1 PSLPVFS
8 LVPPFLISVTPCAA
22 SCFFRSQDSSC
33 CKESAPPALHPAHR
47 QLPRHGGLC
56 CSSPLLCVS
65 AHLLDWLLGKGHFA
79 LMRRAELKTLV
90 DMHGNESF
98 LGFQA
103 GKGGELTHDETTI
116 ITGALDLT
124 QKTAKDAMTTILE
137 TFSLDINSKL
147 DMYVV
152 LLINKLLM
160 LRNIVNLYL
169 LSGTLWV

>member
-1 PSLPVFS
+1 
-8 LVPPFLISVTPCAA
+8 
-22 SCFFRSQDSSC
+22 
-33 CKESAPPALHPAHR
+33 
-47 QLPRHGGLC
+47 
-56 CSSPLLCVS
+56 
-65 AHLLDWLLGKGHFA
+65 
-79 LMRRAELKTLV
+79 M
-90 DMHGNESF
+90 
-98 LGFQA
+98 
-103 GKGGELTHDETTI
+103 THDETTI

>member
-1 PSLPVFS
+1 MHQYSHVVKNQHLLLCTLLIGNSLAMEVS
-8 LVPPFLISVTPCAA
+8 AA
-22 SCFFRSQDSSC
+22 
-33 CKESAPPALHPAHR
+33 
-47 QLPRHGGLC
+47 
-56 CSSPLLCVS
+56 PLLSSVCPRIVG
-65 AHLLDWLLGKGHFA
+65 AKTAGLLLDWLLGKGHFA